1 MSEVPFLDEFIFEAI
16 EWDISNHVMTL
27 TLNRPEVKN
36 AINAAMTN
44 ELLYCLKYAKEKRDI
59 RVVVIA
65 AKGTLFC
72 SGADLKMMSGTKS
85 ETRSNV
91 PHQGDF
97 ADITRKIRGI
107 YKPVIIKAQGPV
119 MAGALLMTCN
129 ATHVIASD
137 NVTFSAPEIKRG
149 LWPYMVMASLF
160 RVMPRR
166 AGLDFIMRGYKID
179 AHQAKEWGLASDV
192 VEADQLDERVAKL
205 AQELANLAPGTMQL
219 GLEAFYHQEDQTV
232 AEALPYLQQM
242 LTKTLASPDAQEG
255 ISAFIQKREAKWD

>member
-1 MSEVPFLDEFIFEAI
+1 MSEMLSPDEFIFEAV

-36 AINAAMTN
+36 AINSAMTN
-44 ELLYCLKYAKEKRDI
+44 ELLYCLEYAKEKRDI

-72 SGADLKMMSGTKS
+72 SGGDLKMMSGSQS
-85 ETRSNV
+85 ETRSSV

-107 YKPVIIKAQGPV
+107 YKPVIVKAQGPV
-119 MAGALLMTCN
+119 MAGALLITCS
-129 ATHVIASD
+129 ATHVVASD
-137 NVTFSAPEIKRG
+137 KVTFSAPEIKRG

-166 AGLDFIMRGYKID
+166 AGLDFIMRGYNID
-179 AHQAKEWGLASDV
+179 AQQAKEWGLASEV
-192 VEADQLDERVAKL
+192 VEAEQLDERVSQL

-219 GLEAFYHQEDQTV
+219 GLEAFYHQENQTV
-232 AEALPYLQQM
+232 AEALPYLQRM